1 LTFFIQEPRYE
12 ELIAQEIN
20 FLVENNYSYY
30 DIMYMMPTYFR
41 KKIINILFEKN
52 KRLLEEKERAA
63 GYKSI

>member
-30 DIMYMMPTYFR
+30 DVMYMIPTYFR
-41 KKIINILFEKN
+41 KKIINIIFEKN
-52 KRLLEEKERAA
+52 KKLLQEKERAA